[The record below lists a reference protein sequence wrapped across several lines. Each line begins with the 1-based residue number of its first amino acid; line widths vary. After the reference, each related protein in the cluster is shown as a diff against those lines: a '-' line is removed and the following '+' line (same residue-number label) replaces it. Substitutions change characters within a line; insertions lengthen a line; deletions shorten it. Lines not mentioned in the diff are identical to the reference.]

1 MKQTSVIRKDHYG
14 AWVMKTQV
22 ELMDNYVLE
31 ISTSKRSSGI
41 LSTTANVHKV
51 EGGFMT
57 HRMFQDY
64 SKQLVAEK
72 VRVTEKAVR
81 AQHAEALK
89 MLDVIVLEVYAQYNF
104 EKTAETA

>member
-1 MKQTSVIRKDHYG
+1 MKQQTVIRKDHYG

-31 ISTSKRSSGI
+31 ISTSKRSSGV
-41 LSTTANVHKV
+41 LSTTANVHKI

-64 SKQLVAEK
+64 SKHLVSEK

-81 AQHAEALK
+81 AQHEQALK
-89 MLDVIVLEVYAQYNF
+89 MLDVVVLEVYAQYKF
-104 EKTAETA
+104 EQTAEAA